1 MVPDIVERLQ
11 SVEGTMVYRRSEV
24 PEELHYNKNSP
35 PILVLAEP
43 GTIIVPSDENIQ
55 WSSINE
61 GYSSKMRVRET
72 KVGISGYNTE
82 EPDMRGI
89 FIARGPGPYLKL
101 LSLV

>member
-1 MVPDIVERLQ
+1 MGKGKRKEMVPDIVERLQ

-24 PEELHYNKNSP
+24 SEELHYNKNSP

-61 GYSSKMRVRET
+61 GYSSVHLW
-72 KVGISGYNTE
+72 V
-82 EPDMRGI
+82 
-89 FIARGPGPYLKL
+89 
-101 LSLV
+101 